1 MEHIEVIVN
10 AHIYADRNITKEQV
24 LKAFDRMTRL
34 GYTETDYD
42 ALLSA
47 LGRELEEKSFGKDF
61 HVISCSIS
69 PSYRRKVI
77 KFTKEVLAEEQIF
90 MDENGQLHLFDP
102 EDYEI

>member
-10 AHIYADRNITKEQV
+10 AHICADRNITKEQV

-34 GYTETDYD
+34 GYAETDYD
-42 ALLSA
+42 TLLSA
-47 LGRELEEKSFGKDF
+47 LGRELEEKNFGKDF

-77 KFTKEVLAEEQIF
+77 KFAKEVLAEEQIF